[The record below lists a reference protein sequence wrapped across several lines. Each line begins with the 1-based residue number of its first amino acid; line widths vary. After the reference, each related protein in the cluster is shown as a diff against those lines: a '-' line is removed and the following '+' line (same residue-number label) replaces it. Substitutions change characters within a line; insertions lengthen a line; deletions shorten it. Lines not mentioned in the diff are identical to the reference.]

1 MSLRINSLL
10 LSIRSVWEF
19 KTIQLYKWW
28 LGISGLILKFCCVV
42 EKHKFI
48 ANFAF
53 SHLLMSMKIYRNLV
67 KLSGKFVQFSLTA
80 FDIGGNR
87 SCSDAFLKSSI
98 CWCEQSQLMAF
109 SHNER
114 KKNITINLSSQ
125 EPLLVSSLGKI
136 YSNLCSLLFLVKV
149 INSMATCRILSDTVT

>member
-87 SCSDAFLKSSI
+87 SCNDAFLKSSI

-114 KKNITINLSSQ
+114 KKIYNYKSVQSRASVSFFFREDLFQFMLSTISRQ
-125 EPLLVSSLGKI
+125 
-136 YSNLCSLLFLVKV
+136 SN
-149 INSMATCRILSDTVT
+149 

>member
-53 SHLLMSMKIYRNLV
+53 GHLLMSMKIYRNLV

-87 SCSDAFLKSSI
+87 SCNDAFLKSSI

-114 KKNITINLSSQ
+114 KKNNNKSVQSRASVSFLFREDLFQFMLSTISRLS
-125 EPLLVSSLGKI
+125 
-136 YSNLCSLLFLVKV
+136 N
-149 INSMATCRILSDTVT
+149 